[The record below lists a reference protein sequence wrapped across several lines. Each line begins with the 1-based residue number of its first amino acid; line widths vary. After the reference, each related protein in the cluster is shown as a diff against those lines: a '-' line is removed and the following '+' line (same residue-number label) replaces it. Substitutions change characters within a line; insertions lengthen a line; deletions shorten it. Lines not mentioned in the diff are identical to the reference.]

1 MKKQSKP
8 NNIRKPVPKWTFEGT
23 TIGAYTKSEVR
34 AILKRVLSKARER
47 NVRLPVGTGK
57 KIVKQRASN
66 ETAN

>member
-23 TIGAYTKSEVR
+23 TISAYTKGEVR
-34 AILKRVLSKARER
+34 AILKKVLAKARER

-57 KIVKQRASN
+57 KIIKERAGN
-66 ETAN
+66 EVAN